1 MVEQNVADKLA
12 YAVFS
17 PTYSEEVKFVVRS
30 GLEKSNTMTHTILD
44 LARVS
49 EVGSESPIETARSEK
64 DANGCPLR
72 GMSSALPRSIRA
84 SARKILRGHLCLLLL
99 PFRNF
104 LLRFR
109 HSTTAHCPDV
119 DAKNTVSIDKSR
131 VCSRLCARGFRH
143 HSEYCSSCSSACS
156 S

>member
-64 DANGCPLR
+64 DANGYPLR
-72 GMSSALPRSIRA
+72 EMSSALAHAP
-84 SARKILRGHLCLLLL
+84 SARVPGK
-99 PFRNF
+99 F
-104 LLRFR
+104 
-109 HSTTAHCPDV
+109 
-119 DAKNTVSIDKSR
+119 
-131 VCSRLCARGFRH
+131 
-143 HSEYCSSCSSACS
+143 
-156 S
+156 